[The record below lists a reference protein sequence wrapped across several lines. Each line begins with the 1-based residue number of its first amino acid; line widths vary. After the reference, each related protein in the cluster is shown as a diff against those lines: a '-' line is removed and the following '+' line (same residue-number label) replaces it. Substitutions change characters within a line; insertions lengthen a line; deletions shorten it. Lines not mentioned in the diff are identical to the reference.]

1 MMNDAQRVAGV
12 VLAGGRSRRFG
23 ADKARHRIDGRT
35 MVERVASAL
44 STVCPTVF
52 VSLGIDTPPFAVS
65 ELRYVRDRYIDSGPL
80 AGIHAALEEVAT
92 PWLLVAACDMPFI
105 TPDALRRILAARAPD
120 VDAVVACDAR
130 GDLHPLC
137 GCYRR
142 DLLPRLAAFLDSGG
156 RSARAFAAQI
166 TCVPVKLDAGGP
178 LRNVNTPGDLTHFP
192 PHGPGGT
199 DR

>member
-1 MMNDAQRVAGV
+1 MMNDALRVAGV

-23 ADKARHRIDGRT
+23 ADKARYRIGGTT
-35 MVERVASAL
+35 MVEHVASTLGA
-44 STVCPTVF
+44 VCPTVL
-52 VSLGIDTPPFAVS
+52 VSLGIDTSAFDLPD
-65 ELRYVRDRYIDSGPL
+65 LRYVRDRYIDAGPL
-80 AGIHAALEEVAT
+80 AGIHAALEAVDT

-105 TPDALRRILAARAPD
+105 TPDALRRILAARDPGA
-120 VDAVVACDAR
+120 DAVVACDAR

-142 DLLPRLAAFLDSGG
+142 DLLPRLSAFLDSGG
-156 RSARAFAAQI
+156 RSARAFVAQI
-166 TCVPVKLDAGGP
+166 TYTTVELDAGES
-178 LRNVNTPGDLTHFP
+178 LRNVNTPGDLTDFP